1 MTTYPVSMPNNNIE
15 SAVLK
20 MQFANAMTESPF
32 SYESQVYD
40 WGGEKWAIDF
50 TLPVMKRDTVEPWIA
65 FALSLRGMKGT
76 FLAGD
81 PSATSPRGVG
91 GGTPLV
97 KGAGQSGGNLLIDG
111 APISTTGWLKA
122 GDYFQLGTG
131 LTSRLYKLISDANTN
146 GSGEVTLDFVPDLR
160 SSPADNAALTIS
172 SAKGLF
178 RMTSN
183 EVPWTADSKGKI
195 YQFSFQATEVI

>member
-1 MTTYPVSMPNNNIE
+1 MTTYPVSMPSNNIE

-20 MQFANAMTESPF
+20 MQFANAMNGSPF
-32 SYESQVYD
+32 SFISQVYD
-40 WGGEKWAIDF
+40 WGGAKWVIDF
-50 TLPVMKRDTVEPWIA
+50 TLPLMKRETVEPWIA

-81 PSATSPRGVG
+81 PSAQTPRGVG

-97 KGAGQSGGNLLIDG
+97 NGASQTGSALIIDG

-131 LTSRLYKLISDANTN
+131 VNSRLHKLISDANTN
-146 GSGEVTLDFVPDLR
+146 GTGQVTLDFVPDLR
-160 SSPADNAALTIS
+160 SSPADNAAITIT
-172 SAKGLF
+172 SAKGVF
-178 RMTSN
+178 RLASN
-183 EVPWTADSKGKI
+183 ETAWTANSAGRI
-195 YQFSFQATEVI
+195 YNFSFQATEVL

>member
-1 MTTYPVSMPNNNIE
+1 MTTYPVSMPSNNIE
-15 SAVLK
+15 AAVLK
-20 MQFANAMTESPF
+20 MQFANSMTESPF
-32 SYESQVYD
+32 SYDAQIYD
-40 WGGEKWAIDF
+40 WGGEKWSIDF
-50 TLPVMKRDTVEPWIA
+50 TLPIMKRDVVEPWIA

-81 PSATSPRGVG
+81 PSGTTPQGVG

-97 KGAGQSGGNLLIDG
+97 NGAGQTGGNLIIDG

-131 LTSRLYKLISDANTN
+131 LNSRLYKLISDANTN
-146 GSGEVTLDFVPDLR
+146 SSGQVTLDFVPDLR
-160 SSPADNAALTIS
+160 SSPADNAALTIN

-178 RMTSN
+178 RMVSN

-195 YQFSFQATEVI
+195 YHFSFQATEVI